1 MEVNPEQPVNNLKAN
16 VPFGVAARQHRRQNG
31 PMDDVKLKALALVCT
46 LTPSPKPSSSEL
58 LARQVIQQLSSQGVE
73 CDLIRVVDH
82 DIKPGVQTDMG
93 DGDEWP
99 RLAKAGQACTTRWP
113 WSPSSEMKMAP
124 TMSRPSSTRGWAT
137 SASAFRHRD
146 PRTGCEENAVP
157 RELKK
162 PRRSAPPARQRR
174 P

>member
-1 MEVNPEQPVNNLKAN
+1 MNANPEQPVNNLKAN
-16 VPFGVAARQHRRQNG
+16 VPFRVAARRHRRQNG
-31 PMDDVKLKALALVCT
+31 PMDGAKLEALALVCT

-99 RLAKAGQACTTRWP
+99 RPAKHVRQG
-113 WSPSSEMKMAP
+113 
-124 TMSRPSSTRGWAT
+124 GL
-137 SASAFRHRD
+137 
-146 PRTGCEENAVP
+146 G
-157 RELKK
+157 
-162 PRRSAPPARQRR
+162 RRRR
-174 P
+174 K